1 MKILIIKL
9 GYSETLDSE
18 IGRIPSLGDVL
29 RTTPILYAL
38 KNKYHDSD
46 ISWLVSEEA
55 HPLLEGNKYLNRIL
69 IWDNFVPF
77 QLLKEKFDIL
87 INLEKIPGV
96 CAIADMIDAWVK
108 YGFRFDS
115 QTGYYSAYEKGLDFI
130 NYIDNKNND
139 NKVGDFWQKVLIE
152 MFGEKWDKQEYILG
166 YKPKTVPIYSIGLN
180 YKTGSKWLTKAMP
193 IDKWKDVEA
202 MLLKNGFS
210 VSWQEGLNN
219 IFDYI
224 DWINSCRYIIT
235 QDSLGLHIALAL
247 KKQVVAIFGATS
259 YKEVYPYDRCSFVLP
274 EFSCEYMPCYN
285 SVCINDKF
293 CMDYIST
300 DKIIDTFMSIAGR
313 NII

>member
-38 KNKYHDSD
+38 KNKYPDSD

-55 HPLLEGNKYLNRIL
+55 HPLLDGNKYLNRIL

-115 QTGYYSAYEKGLDFI
+115 QTGYYSAYEKGLDFLS
-130 NYIDNKNND
+130 YIQNKNEENRSND
-139 NKVGDFWQKVLIE
+139 YWQKVLIE
-152 MFGEKWDKQEYILG
+152 MIGEKWSGQEYILG
-166 YKPKTVPIYSIGLN
+166 YKPKTTPIYDFGLN
-180 YKTGSKWLTKAMP
+180 FKSGSKWLTKAMP
-193 IDKWKDVEA
+193 VDKWKELELK
-202 MLLKNGFS
+202 LLKKGYE
-210 VSWQEGLNN
+210 VSWQEGLN
-219 IFDYI
+219 DLYEYI
-224 DWINSCRYIIT
+224 DWLNSCKCIIT
-235 QDSLGLHIALAL
+235 QDSLGLHIGIAL
-247 KKQVVAIFGATS
+247 KKQVIGLFGPTS
-259 YKEVYPYDRCSFVLP
+259 YKEVYPYDRCQFIIP
-274 EFSCEYMPCYN
+274 EINCKYMPCYN

-293 CMDYIST
+293 CMDYINAEEIN
-300 DKIIDTFMSIAGR
+300 KIIKGR
-313 NII
+313 HYESK